1 MKFISSNG
9 IDFVVGETI
18 TGESKVD
25 VMEMLL
31 PLKRLFKLLVKLL
44 LFQSQYGQ
52 NLELK

>member
-25 VMEMLL
+25 VDGNVVAAQAVIQTL
-31 PLKRLFKLLVKLL
+31 
-44 LFQSQYGQ
+44 GQ
-52 NLELK
+52 NFCCVSRVNMDRI